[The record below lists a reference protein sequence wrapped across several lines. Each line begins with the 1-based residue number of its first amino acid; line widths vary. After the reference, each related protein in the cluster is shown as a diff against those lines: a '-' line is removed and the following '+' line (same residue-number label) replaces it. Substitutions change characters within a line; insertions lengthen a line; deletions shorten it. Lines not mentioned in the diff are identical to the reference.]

1 MTLDKHFNILGA
13 LNVAVGASGL
23 LGAAIVFWSMA
34 GGSLMT
40 GQLSVLLLAM
50 GTAIALLITAFS
62 LPTLAAGV
70 GLLQGKPW
78 GPKLALAMGA
88 VNLLNIPFGTPV
100 GIYTIWIFVHQPERQ
115 AHSA

>member
-1 MTLDKHFNILGA
+1 VDKHLNILGA

-23 LGAAIVFWSMA
+23 LGAVIVFWSMA
-34 GGSLMT
+34 GGSLMAAQP
-40 GQLSVLLLAM
+40 GVVLLRTVM

-62 LPTLAAGV
+62 APTLAAGI

-78 GPKLALAMGA
+78 APKLALAMGA

-100 GIYTIWIFVHQPERQ
+100 GIYTIWIFVHQPERH